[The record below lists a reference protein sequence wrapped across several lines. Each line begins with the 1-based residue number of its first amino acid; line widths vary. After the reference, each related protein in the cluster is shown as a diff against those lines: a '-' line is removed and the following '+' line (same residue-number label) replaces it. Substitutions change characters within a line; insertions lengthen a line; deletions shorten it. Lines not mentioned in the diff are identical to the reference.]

1 MTVSDKGQL
10 SITKIDYQ
18 LIDGL
23 DAVLKQKAN
32 ESTMITVQSQVKDL
46 TDELNDLSKTV
57 SVNSTLINDLDDR
70 LTWKE
75 I

>member
-1 MTVSDKGQL
+1 MDVSDKGQL

-23 DAVLKQKAN
+23 DAVLEQKAN